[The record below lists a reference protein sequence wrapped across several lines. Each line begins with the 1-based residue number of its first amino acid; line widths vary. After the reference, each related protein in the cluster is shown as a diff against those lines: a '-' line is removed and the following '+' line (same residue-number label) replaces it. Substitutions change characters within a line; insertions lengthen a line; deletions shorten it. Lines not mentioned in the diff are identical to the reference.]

1 MRAPADTQALID
13 NLTALCGQ
21 LGELYKL
28 LQQEETALAENSY
41 QDIEQ
46 LAAQKT
52 TLTQQVEAS
61 EKIRQ
66 QICSRLNISAN
77 IDGIQAYIKHI
88 DASAKTTIIKLWQR
102 ITILGQHCAIQN
114 QLNGILVAHQQ
125 RRAREALNILRGHF
139 DIGNRYSNKGAQE
152 SEQPRHSLGKV

>member
-1 MRAPADTQALID
+1 MRDPADTQALIV
-13 NLTALCGQ
+13 NLTSLCEQ

-28 LQQEETALAENSY
+28 LQSEETALAENSY

-52 TLTQQVEAS
+52 ALTQQVEAS
-61 EKIRQ
+61 ERVRQ
-66 QICSRLNISAN
+66 TICNRLNIRAN
-77 IDGIQAYIKHI
+77 IDGIQAYIKDI
-88 DASAKTTIIKLWQR
+88 DATAKIKIIKLWQR
-102 ITILGQHCAIQN
+102 ITILGQHCSSQN

-139 DIGNRYSNKGAQE
+139 EIGNRYSKKGAQE
-152 SEQPRHSLGKV
+152 TEQPRHTLGKV